1 MRATVIVIDSFG
13 IGALP
18 DAHEYGDN
26 GANTALHIAERIP
39 GPKWPVMRRL
49 GLGNASE
56 LLGAVLPGCE
66 PLPRPDGSWGVM
78 RMKSPGK
85 DTTTGHWEIAGIILD
100 RAFGTFPPEY
110 PSFPEPLVREFERR
124 TGRKLIGNTAASG
137 TEIIQQLGEEHQR
150 TGALICYTSADSVFQ
165 IAAHEET
172 VPLEE
177 LYRACRIARELLD
190 PYRIARVIAR
200 PFVGEPGAFTRTK
213 NRKDFSIALPEES
226 ALEYLRRHGVET
238 VGVGKIG
245 NIFNEQGLDRNY
257 PEKGNPAC
265 LAKTRELLEER
276 PKHNTFIFVNLV
288 DTDMVYGHR
297 RDVEGYHA
305 ALAEIDRELGAYIEL
320 CGADD
325 LLIVTAYHGC
335 VPTYRGTDHTREYVP
350 LLVYRKG
357 VPGRSLGERESHA
370 DIASSLAAF
379 FGTPE
384 LTIGRRFL

>member
-18 DAHEYGDN
+18 DAPEYGDE
-26 GANTALHIAERIP
+26 GANTALHIAEHVP

-49 GLGNASE
+49 GLGNAST

-66 PLPRPDGSWGVM
+66 PLPQPEGSWGVM

-100 RAFGTFPPEY
+100 RPFETFPPEY
-110 PSFPEPLVREFERR
+110 PSFPEQLVREFERR
-124 TGRKLIGNTAASG
+124 TGRMLIGNTAASG
-137 TEIIQQLGEEHQR
+137 TEIIQRLGEEHQK

-165 IAAHEET
+165 IAAHEDT

-177 LYRACRIARELLD
+177 LYRACTIARELLD

-200 PFVGEPGAFTRTK
+200 PFVGTPGAFTRTK
-213 NRKDFSIALPEES
+213 NRKDFSIALPEDGV
-226 ALEYLRRHGVET
+226 LEHLRSHGIET

-265 LAKTRELLEER
+265 LAKTRELLEDRPER
-276 PKHNTFIFVNLV
+276 DTFIFVNLV

-297 RDVEGYHA
+297 RDVEGYHT
-305 ALAEIDRELGAYIEL
+305 ALTEVDRELGEYINL

-325 LLIVTAYHGC
+325 LLIVTADHGC
-335 VPTYRGTDHTREYVP
+335 DPTYRGTDHTREYVP

-357 VPGRSLGERESHA
+357 ETGRNLGERDSHA

-379 FGTPE
+379 FGAPEFTP
-384 LTIGRRFL
+384 GRRFL